1 METPESR
8 WKAMILWSDSCFE
21 TFLAA
26 QAAMGRTRA
35 QAIELLKRSWEIED
49 REKQAGWAEIAT
61 RTSRAR

>member
-1 METPESR
+1 
-8 WKAMILWSDSCFE
+8 MILWSDSCFE